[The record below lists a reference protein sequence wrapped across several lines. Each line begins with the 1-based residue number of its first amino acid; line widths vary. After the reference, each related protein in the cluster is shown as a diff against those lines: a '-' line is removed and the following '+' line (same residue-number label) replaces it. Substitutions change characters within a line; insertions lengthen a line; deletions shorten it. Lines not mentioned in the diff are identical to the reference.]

1 MNKSASKIKMNSR
14 FDEMFAS
21 AAPAK
26 GNKRQIDLTELYPFK
41 NHPFHVVDD
50 DRMMRLVDS
59 IKDRGILV
67 PGLAR
72 PREDGGYELISG
84 HRRKRAAELAGLV
97 EMPVEIR
104 DMTDDEAVIA
114 MVDANLQ
121 REETLPSEKAFAYKM
136 KLEALSHQ
144 GKRMDLTSRQVV
156 GKSEDMALC
165 QVGTKLSE
173 ETESTSRQVG
183 EKLRFSVDTIGK
195 DSGDSSRQIHRFIRL
210 TELTEELLRMVDD
223 KRLKFN
229 PAVEIS
235 YLSCEEQELLYD
247 EMQKLN
253 TAPSLTQ
260 AKNLKKLS
268 QDGMCTREAIH
279 AILFVEQ
286 VPERTVTIK
295 HNRLSQ
301 YFSSEYTN
309 EQIEKII
316 FSLLDDW
323 KSSH

>member
-50 DRMMRLVDS
+50 DRMMQLVDS

-144 GKRMDLTSRQVV
+144 GKRMDSTSCQVGRKSEDETSRQVV
-156 GKSEDMALC
+156 GKL
-165 QVGTKLSE
+165 
-173 ETESTSRQVG
+173 ESADV
-183 EKLRFSVDTIGK
+183 IGSSTG
-195 DSGDSSRQIHRFIRL
+195 DSGRQIQRYIRL
-210 TELTEELLRMVDD
+210 TELTEDLLRMVDS
-223 KRLKFN
+223 KKLKFN
-229 PAVEIS
+229 PAVEVS
-235 YLSCEEQELLYD
+235 YLSSEEQELLYD
-247 EMQKLN
+247 EMQELN

-268 QDGMCTREAIH
+268 QDRMCTKEAIH

-309 EQIEKII
+309 EQIENII

>member
-21 AAPAK
+21 AATVK
-26 GNKRQIDLTELYPFK
+26 GDKRQIDLTQLHPFK

-50 DRMMRLVDS
+50 DRMVQLVES
-59 IKDRGILV
+59 IKERGILV

-72 PREDGGYELISG
+72 PREEGGYELISG

-104 DMTDDEAVIA
+104 EMTDDEAVIA

-144 GKRMDLTSRQVV
+144 GKRMDSTS
-156 GKSEDMALC
+156 C
-165 QVGTKLSE
+165 QVGRKLGQDDN
-173 ETESTSRQVG
+173 STCRQVG
-183 EKLRFSVDTIGK
+183 DKLESADIIGK

-210 TELTEELLRMVDD
+210 TELTEDLLLMVDD

-235 YLSCEEQELLYD
+235 YLPREEQVLLYE
-247 EMQKLN
+247 EMQALS

-295 HNRLSQ
+295 HDRLSQ
-301 YFSSEYTN
+301 YFSAEYTN
-309 EQIEKII
+309 EQIESII

-323 KSSH
+323 KSGK

>member
-21 AAPAK
+21 AATVK
-26 GNKRQIDLTELYPFK
+26 GDKRQIDLTQLHPFK

-50 DRMMRLVDS
+50 DRMAQLVES
-59 IKDRGILV
+59 IKERGILV

-72 PREDGGYELISG
+72 PREEGGYELISG

-104 DMTDDEAVIA
+104 EMTDDEAVIA

-144 GKRMDLTSRQVV
+144 GKRMDV
-156 GKSEDMALC
+156 
-165 QVGTKLSE
+165 
-173 ETESTSRQVG
+173 TSRQVG
-183 EKLRFSVDTIGK
+183 EKSEEETSCQLGTKLRSAELIGM
-195 DSGDSSRQIHRFIRL
+195 DSGDSYRQIHRFIRL
-210 TELTEELLRMVDD
+210 TELTEELLIMVDD

-235 YLSCEEQELLYD
+235 YLSQEEQKLLYE
-247 EMQKLN
+247 EMQALN

-286 VPERTVTIK
+286 VPERTVTIR
-295 HNRLSQ
+295 HDRLSQ
-301 YFSSEYTN
+301 YFSAEYTN
-309 EQIEKII
+309 DQIESII

-323 KSSH
+323 KSRK

>member
-21 AAPAK
+21 AATVK
-26 GNKRQIDLTELYPFK
+26 GDKRQIDLTQLHPFK

-50 DRMMRLVDS
+50 DRMAQLVES
-59 IKDRGILV
+59 IKERGILV

-72 PREDGGYELISG
+72 PREEGGYELISG

-104 DMTDDEAVIA
+104 EMTDDEAVIA

-144 GKRMDLTSRQVV
+144 GKKMNPTSYQADTKSEGETSRQVV
-156 GKSEDMALC
+156 GKL
-165 QVGTKLSE
+165 
-173 ETESTSRQVG
+173 ESADV
-183 EKLRFSVDTIGK
+183 IGSSTG
-195 DSGDSSRQIHRFIRL
+195 DSGRQIQRYIRL
-210 TELTEELLRMVDD
+210 TELTGELLLMVDD

-235 YLSCEEQELLYD
+235 YLSQEEQELLY
-247 EMQKLN
+247 EEIQALSV
-253 TAPSLTQ
+253 APSLTQ
-260 AKNLKKLS
+260 SKNLKKLS

-279 AILFVEQ
+279 AVLFVEQ

-301 YFSSEYTN
+301 YFSAEYTN

-323 KSSH
+323 KSRQ

>member
-14 FDEMFAS
+14 FDAMFAS
-21 AAPAK
+21 AAPVKAD
-26 GNKRQIDLTELYPFK
+26 KRQIDLTELHSFK
-41 NHPFHVVDD
+41 NHPFHVLDD
-50 DRMMRLVDS
+50 DRMAQLVES
-59 IKDRGILV
+59 IKERGILV

-72 PREDGGYELISG
+72 PRPEGGYELISG
-84 HRRKRAAELAGLV
+84 HRRRRAAELAGLV
-97 EMPVEIR
+97 EMPVEILE
-104 DMTDDEAVIA
+104 MTDDEAVIA

-144 GKRMDLTSRQVV
+144 GKKFASSVGRDNEAQAEATSRQVV
-156 GKSEDMALC
+156 GRLESADI
-165 QVGTKLSE
+165 VGSGT
-173 ETESTSRQVG
+173 G
-183 EKLRFSVDTIGK
+183 
-195 DSGDSSRQIHRFIRL
+195 DSGRQIQRYIRL
-210 TELTEELLRMVDD
+210 TELTKELLLMVDD
-223 KRLKFN
+223 KTLKFN

-235 YLSCEEQELLYD
+235 YMPEEEQELLYEVMKD
-247 EMQKLN
+247 LD
-253 TAPSLTQ
+253 TVPSLVQ

-268 QDGMCTREAIH
+268 QDGICTREAIH
-279 AILFVEQ
+279 AILLIEQ

-309 EQIEKII
+309 EQIERII

-323 KSSH
+323 KSRR

>member
-21 AAPAK
+21 AATVK
-26 GNKRQIDLTELYPFK
+26 GDKRQIDLTQLYPFK

-50 DRMMRLVDS
+50 DRMAQLVES
-59 IKDRGILV
+59 IKERGILV

-72 PREDGGYELISG
+72 PREEGGYELISG

-144 GKRMDLTSRQVV
+144 GKKMNLTSCQLGTKPEGATSRQVV
-156 GKSEDMALC
+156 GKLE
-165 QVGTKLSE
+165 
-173 ETESTSRQVG
+173 
-183 EKLRFSVDTIGK
+183 SVDIIGNSTG
-195 DSGDSSRQIHRFIRL
+195 DSGRQIQRYIRL
-210 TELTEELLRMVDD
+210 TELTEDLLLMVDD

-235 YLSCEEQELLYD
+235 YLPREEQKLLYE
-247 EMQKLN
+247 EMQALN

-268 QDGMCTREAIH
+268 QDGMCTKEAIH

-295 HNRLSQ
+295 HDRLSQ
-301 YFSSEYTN
+301 YFSAEYTN
-309 EQIEKII
+309 EQIESII
-316 FSLLDDW
+316 FSLLDGW
-323 KSSH
+323 KSGK

>member
-21 AAPAK
+21 AATVK
-26 GNKRQIDLTELYPFK
+26 GDKRQIDLTQLYPFK

-50 DRMMRLVDS
+50 DRMAQLVES
-59 IKDRGILV
+59 IKERGILV

-72 PREDGGYELISG
+72 PREEGGYELISG

-144 GKRMDLTSRQVV
+144 GKKMNLTSCQLGTKPEGATSRQVV
-156 GKSEDMALC
+156 GKLE
-165 QVGTKLSE
+165 
-173 ETESTSRQVG
+173 
-183 EKLRFSVDTIGK
+183 SVDIIGNSTG
-195 DSGDSSRQIHRFIRL
+195 DSGRQIQRYIRL
-210 TELTEELLRMVDD
+210 TELTEDLLLMVDD

-235 YLSCEEQELLYD
+235 YLPREEQKLLYE
-247 EMQKLN
+247 EMQALN

-268 QDGMCTREAIH
+268 QDGMCTKEAIH

-295 HNRLSQ
+295 HDRLSQ
-301 YFSSEYTN
+301 YFSAEYSN
-309 EQIEKII
+309 EQIESII
-316 FSLLDDW
+316 FSLLDGW
-323 KSSH
+323 KSGK

>member
-21 AAPAK
+21 ASPAK

-50 DRMMRLVDS
+50 DRMMQLVES

-72 PREDGGYELISG
+72 PREEGGYELISG

-104 DMTDDEAVIA
+104 EMTDDEAVIA

-144 GKRMDLTSRQVV
+144 GKKLNPTSCQVGEKLTDMDDSTSRQVV
-156 GKSEDMALC
+156 DKLKSAD
-165 QVGTKLSE
+165 VIGN
-173 ETESTSRQVG
+173 STG
-183 EKLRFSVDTIGK
+183 
-195 DSGDSSRQIHRFIRL
+195 DSGRQIQRYIRL
-210 TELTEELLRMVDD
+210 TMLKEELLHMVDD

-235 YLSCEEQELLYD
+235 HLTGEEQQLLVEEMHEL
-247 EMQKLN
+247 N
-253 TAPSLTQ
+253 AAPSLTQ
-260 AKNLKKLS
+260 AKSLKKLS

-286 VPERTVTIK
+286 VPERTITIK

-301 YFSSEYTN
+301 YFSSEFTN
-309 EQIEKII
+309 EQIENVI
-316 FSLLDDW
+316 FSLLDSW
-323 KSSH
+323 KSNH

>member
-21 AAPAK
+21 AAPTKA
-26 GNKRQIDLTELYPFK
+26 NKRQIDLTELHPFK

-50 DRMMRLVDS
+50 ERMMQLVES
-59 IKDRGILV
+59 IKDQGIIV

-104 DMTDDEAVIA
+104 EMSDDEAIIA

-136 KLEALSHQ
+136 KLDALSHQ
-144 GKRMDLTSRQVV
+144 GKRMAST
-156 GKSEDMALC
+156 LC
-165 QVGTKLSE
+165 
-173 ETESTSRQVG
+173 QVG
-183 EKLRFSVDTIGK
+183 EKLSEEDDSTCCQVGDKLKSAAMIGK
-195 DSGDSSRQIHRFIRL
+195 DAGESMRQIHRYIRL
-210 TELTEELLRMVDD
+210 TELKDELLRMVDD

-235 YLSCEEQELLYD
+235 YLSCDEQELLYD

-268 QDGMCTREAIH
+268 LDGMCTREAIH

>member
-21 AAPAK
+21 AATVK
-26 GNKRQIDLTELYPFK
+26 GDKRQIDLTQLYPFK

-50 DRMMRLVDS
+50 DRMAQLVES
-59 IKDRGILV
+59 IKERGILV

-72 PREDGGYELISG
+72 PREEGGYELISG

-144 GKRMDLTSRQVV
+144 GKKKNPSSCQLGTKSDDATSRQVV
-156 GKSEDMALC
+156 GKL
-165 QVGTKLSE
+165 
-173 ETESTSRQVG
+173 ESADV
-183 EKLRFSVDTIGK
+183 IGSSTG
-195 DSGDSSRQIHRFIRL
+195 DSGRQIQRYIRL
-210 TELTEELLRMVDD
+210 TELTPELLLMVDD

-235 YLSCEEQELLYD
+235 YLPHEEQKLLYE
-247 EMQKLN
+247 EMQALN

-268 QDGMCTREAIH
+268 QDGMCTKEAIH

-295 HNRLSQ
+295 HDRLSQ
-301 YFSSEYTN
+301 YFSAEYTN
-309 EQIEKII
+309 EQIESII
-316 FSLLDDW
+316 FSLLDGW
-323 KSSH
+323 KSGK

>member
-21 AAPAK
+21 AATVK
-26 GNKRQIDLTELYPFK
+26 GDKRQIDLTQLHPFK

-50 DRMMRLVDS
+50 DRMAQLVES
-59 IKDRGILV
+59 IKERGILV

-72 PREDGGYELISG
+72 PREEGGYELISG

-104 DMTDDEAVIA
+104 EMTDDEAVIA

-136 KLEALSHQ
+136 KMEALSHQ
-144 GKRMDLTSRQVV
+144 GKKMD
-156 GKSEDMALC
+156 
-165 QVGTKLSE
+165 
-173 ETESTSRQVG
+173 STSRQSDKETDEEENASCCQLGNKLKSAGVVG
-183 EKLRFSVDTIGK
+183 M
-195 DSGDSSRQIHRFIRL
+195 DSGESMRQIHRYLRL
-210 TELTEELLRMVDD
+210 TELTEELLEMVDD

-229 PAVEIS
+229 PAVEVS
-235 YLSCEEQELLYD
+235 YLPRKEQVLLYE
-247 EMQKLN
+247 EMQALSIV
-253 TAPSLTQ
+253 PSLTQ
-260 AKNLKKLS
+260 AKNLKKQS

-279 AILFVEQ
+279 AILLVEQ
-286 VPERTVTIK
+286 VQERTVTIK

-301 YFSSEYTN
+301 YFSAEYTN
-309 EQIEKII
+309 EQIENII

-323 KSSH
+323 KSRQ

>member
-50 DRMMRLVDS
+50 DRMMQLVDS

-104 DMTDDEAVIA
+104 EMSDDEAIIA

-136 KLEALSHQ
+136 KLDALSHQ
-144 GKRMDLTSRQVV
+144 GKRMASTLCQVGEKSEVSTSRQVV
-156 GKSEDMALC
+156 GKLGEEEDSTCC
-165 QVGTKLSE
+165 QVGDKLKSAAM
-173 ETESTSRQVG
+173 
-183 EKLRFSVDTIGK
+183 IGK
-195 DSGDSSRQIHRFIRL
+195 DAGESMRQIHRYIRL
-210 TELTEELLRMVDD
+210 TELIEELLRMVDD

-235 YLSCEEQELLYD
+235 YLPQEEQELLYD
-247 EMQKLN
+247 EMQELN

-268 QDGMCTREAIH
+268 QDGMCTKEAIH

-309 EQIEKII
+309 EQIENII

-323 KSSH
+323 KISH

>member
-21 AAPAK
+21 AATVK
-26 GNKRQIDLTELYPFK
+26 GDKRQIDLTQLHPFK

-50 DRMMRLVDS
+50 DRMAQLVES
-59 IKDRGILV
+59 IKERGILV

-72 PREDGGYELISG
+72 PREEGGYELISG

-104 DMTDDEAVIA
+104 EMTDDEAVIA

-144 GKRMDLTSRQVV
+144 GKRMDSTS
-156 GKSEDMALC
+156 C
-165 QVGTKLSE
+165 QVGRKLGQDDN
-173 ETESTSRQVG
+173 STCRQVG
-183 EKLRFSVDTIGK
+183 DKLESADIIGK

-210 TELTEELLRMVDD
+210 TELTEDLLLMVDD

-235 YLSCEEQELLYD
+235 YLPREEQALLYE
-247 EMQKLN
+247 EMQALS

-295 HNRLSQ
+295 HDRLSQ
-301 YFSSEYTN
+301 YFSAEYTN
-309 EQIEKII
+309 EQIESII

-323 KSSH
+323 KTGK

>member
-21 AAPAK
+21 AATVK
-26 GNKRQIDLTELYPFK
+26 GDKRQIDLTQLHPFK

-50 DRMMRLVDS
+50 DRMAQLVES
-59 IKDRGILV
+59 IKERGILV

-72 PREDGGYELISG
+72 PREEGGYELISG

-104 DMTDDEAVIA
+104 EMTDDEAVIA

-144 GKRMDLTSRQVV
+144 GKRMDSTS
-156 GKSEDMALC
+156 C
-165 QVGTKLSE
+165 QVGRKLGQDDN
-173 ETESTSRQVG
+173 STCRQVG
-183 EKLRFSVDTIGK
+183 DKLESADIIGK

-210 TELTEELLRMVDD
+210 TELTEDLLLMVDD

-235 YLSCEEQELLYD
+235 YLPREEQALLYE
-247 EMQKLN
+247 EMQALS

-260 AKNLKKLS
+260 AKNLKTLS

-295 HNRLSQ
+295 HDRLSQ
-301 YFSSEYTN
+301 YFSAEYTN
-309 EQIEKII
+309 EQIESII

-323 KSSH
+323 KSGK

>member
-21 AAPAK
+21 AATVK
-26 GNKRQIDLTELYPFK
+26 GDKRQIDLTQLHPFK

-50 DRMMRLVDS
+50 DRMAQLVES
-59 IKDRGILV
+59 IRERGILV

-72 PREDGGYELISG
+72 PREEGGYELISG

-104 DMTDDEAVIA
+104 EMTDDEAVIA

-144 GKRMDLTSRQVV
+144 GKKMDVTSRQLV
-156 GKSEDMALC
+156 GKSE
-165 QVGTKLSE
+165 E
-173 ETESTSRQVG
+173 ETSRQLG
-183 EKLRFSVDTIGK
+183 EKLKYSVDAVGK

-210 TELTEELLRMVDD
+210 TELTEELLLMVDD

-235 YLSCEEQELLYD
+235 YLPHEEQKLLYE
-247 EMQKLN
+247 EMQVLN

-268 QDGMCTREAIH
+268 QDGMCTKEAIH

-286 VPERTVTIK
+286 VPERTVTIR
-295 HNRLSQ
+295 HDRLSQ
-301 YFSSEYTN
+301 YFTAEYTN
-309 EQIEKII
+309 EQIESII

-323 KSSH
+323 KSGK

>member
-41 NHPFHVVDD
+41 NHPFHVFDD
-50 DRMMRLVDS
+50 DRMMQLVDS

-144 GKRMDLTSRQVV
+144 GKRMDSTS
-156 GKSEDMALC
+156 C
-165 QVGTKLSE
+165 QVGRKLSE
-173 ETESTSRQVG
+173 EDDSTCCQVG
-183 EKLRFSVDTIGK
+183 DKLKSAAMIGK
-195 DSGDSSRQIHRFIRL
+195 DAGESMRQIHRYIRL
-210 TELTEELLRMVDD
+210 TELKDELLRMVDD

-235 YLSCEEQELLYD
+235 YLTTEEQELLYD

-309 EQIEKII
+309 EQIENII

>member
-50 DRMMRLVDS
+50 DRMMQLVDS

-144 GKRMDLTSRQVV
+144 GKRMDSTS
-156 GKSEDMALC
+156 C
-165 QVGTKLSE
+165 QVGDKLKSAAM
-173 ETESTSRQVG
+173 
-183 EKLRFSVDTIGK
+183 IGK
-195 DSGDSSRQIHRFIRL
+195 DAGESMRQIHRYIRL
-210 TELTEELLRMVDD
+210 TELKDELLRMVDD

-235 YLSCEEQELLYD
+235 YLTTEEQELLYD

>member
-1 MNKSASKIKMNSR
+1 
-14 FDEMFAS
+14 
-21 AAPAK
+21 
-26 GNKRQIDLTELYPFK
+26 
-41 NHPFHVVDD
+41 
-50 DRMMRLVDS
+50 
-59 IKDRGILV
+59 
-67 PGLAR
+67 
-72 PREDGGYELISG
+72 
-84 HRRKRAAELAGLV
+84 
-97 EMPVEIR
+97 
-104 DMTDDEAVIA
+104 

-144 GKRMDLTSRQVV
+144 GKRMDSTS
-156 GKSEDMALC
+156 C
-165 QVGTKLSE
+165 QVGRKLGQDDN
-173 ETESTSRQVG
+173 STCRQVG
-183 EKLRFSVDTIGK
+183 DKLESADIIGK

-210 TELTEELLRMVDD
+210 TELTEDLLLMVDD

-235 YLSCEEQELLYD
+235 YLPREEQALLYE
-247 EMQKLN
+247 EMQALS

-268 QDGMCTREAIH
+268 QDGMCTREAIR

-295 HNRLSQ
+295 HDRLSQ
-301 YFSSEYTN
+301 YFSAEYTN
-309 EQIEKII
+309 EQIESII

-323 KSSH
+323 KSGK

>member
-21 AAPAK
+21 AATVK
-26 GNKRQIDLTELYPFK
+26 GDKRQIDLTQLHPFK

-50 DRMMRLVDS
+50 DRMAQLVES
-59 IKDRGILV
+59 IKERGILV

-72 PREDGGYELISG
+72 PREEGGYELISG

-104 DMTDDEAVIA
+104 EMTDDEAVIA

-144 GKRMDLTSRQVV
+144 GKRMDITSRQVCE
-156 GKSEDMALC
+156 KSENGEDPTCC
-165 QVGTKLSE
+165 QVGNKLKSAGI
-173 ETESTSRQVG
+173 VG
-183 EKLRFSVDTIGK
+183 Q
-195 DSGDSSRQIHRFIRL
+195 DSGESMRQIHRFLRL
-210 TELTEELLRMVDD
+210 TELTEDLLLMVDD

-235 YLSCEEQELLYD
+235 YLPREEQALLYE
-247 EMQKLN
+247 EMQALS

-295 HNRLSQ
+295 HDRLSQ
-301 YFSSEYTN
+301 YFSAEYTN
-309 EQIEKII
+309 EQIESII

-323 KSSH
+323 KSGK

>member
-21 AAPAK
+21 AATVK
-26 GNKRQIDLTELYPFK
+26 GDKRQIDLTQLHPFK

-50 DRMMRLVDS
+50 DRMAQLVES
-59 IKDRGILV
+59 IKERGILV

-72 PREDGGYELISG
+72 PREEGGYELISG

-104 DMTDDEAVIA
+104 EMTDDEAVIA

-144 GKRMDLTSRQVV
+144 GKRMDSITRQPADKVDEVTS
-156 GKSEDMALC
+156 C
-165 QVGTKLSE
+165 QVGTKLRSAE
-173 ETESTSRQVG
+173 LIG
-183 EKLRFSVDTIGK
+183 MDT
-195 DSGDSSRQIHRFIRL
+195 GDSYRQIHRFIRL
-210 TELTEELLRMVDD
+210 TELTEDLLLMVDD

-235 YLSCEEQELLYD
+235 YLPREEQALLYE
-247 EMQKLN
+247 EMQTLGV
-253 TAPSLTQ
+253 APSLTQ

-286 VPERTVTIK
+286 VPERIVTIK

-301 YFSSEYTN
+301 YFSAEYTN
-309 EQIEKII
+309 EQIENII

-323 KSSH
+323 KSRQ

>member
-21 AAPAK
+21 AATVK
-26 GNKRQIDLTELYPFK
+26 GDKRQIDLTQLHPFK

-50 DRMMRLVDS
+50 DRMAQLVES
-59 IKDRGILV
+59 IKERGILV

-72 PREDGGYELISG
+72 PREEGGYELISG

-104 DMTDDEAVIA
+104 EMTDDEAVIA

-144 GKRMDLTSRQVV
+144 GKRMDVSSRQVV
-156 GKSEDMALC
+156 GKSEEETSC
-165 QVGTKLSE
+165 QVGTKLRSAE
-173 ETESTSRQVG
+173 
-183 EKLRFSVDTIGK
+183 LIGM
-195 DSGDSSRQIHRFIRL
+195 DSGDSYRQIHRFIRL
-210 TELTEELLRMVDD
+210 TELTDDLLLMVDD

-235 YLSCEEQELLYD
+235 YLPREEQALLYE
-247 EMQKLN
+247 EMQALS

-295 HNRLSQ
+295 HDRLSQ
-301 YFSSEYTN
+301 YFSAEYTN
-309 EQIEKII
+309 EQIESII

-323 KSSH
+323 KTGK